1 MTVGPRIKALRK
13 QRKLT
18 LKALGQLTELSPSF
32 LCDVEQ
38 ERTKPSLKGLET
50 IAEAL
55 GTSVAYLMGEEE
67 YSEKT
72 PAWILELL
80 RTLSASQDGIDI
92 LRLLADLDTWSESD
106 RQELI
111 QYLKIKQLLRNNK
124 ESGA

>member
-72 PAWILELL
+72 PVWILELL
-80 RTLSASQDGIDI
+80 RTLSASQEGTDI
-92 LRLLADLDTWSESD
+92 LQLLTDLDNWGESD
-106 RQELI
+106 KQELI